1 MYDKQ
6 LEKFLSMDNG
16 CNQTYMQ
23 KFKVNMFCIY
33 NYRVHVYNN
42 SAKIKF
48 GAKKWRIRI
57 YQASLDI
64 CTCWKTEE
72 KLDEWISFEG
82 EYN

>member
-48 GAKKWRIRI
+48 GAKK
-57 YQASLDI
+57 
-64 CTCWKTEE
+64 
-72 KLDEWISFEG
+72 
-82 EYN
+82 